1 MKLRNSFVT
10 AGFAALALAGASVL
24 GSAGSAQALSI
35 SFKPTGSN
43 TMDGDPMPDLVRA
56 VGDTIN
62 FDVYLETFGI
72 PDDESVGSLSYLVG
86 WDNSELTYTNH
97 QYYTPLGSG
106 APLSPLTGSLLNS
119 PLTVFQSGSP
129 VAADSS
135 KVKLATFSFL
145 VKALMNDGNDGKAD
159 FLTDLLDVKDV
170 SGTSF
175 GGVISTQI
183 QKVDV
188 QTAKAVPTPALLPG
202 LAAFGMSLVR
212 KRKQEQ
218 AA

>member
-10 AGFAALALAGASVL
+10 AGFAALALAGATVL

-43 TMDGDPMPDLVRA
+43 LMDGDPIPDLVRA

-62 FDVYLETFGI
+62 FDVYLESFGI

-86 WDNSELTYTNH
+86 WDMSELTYSSN
-97 QYYTPLGSG
+97 QYYTPLG
-106 APLSPLTGSLLNS
+106 LSSTTGSLLNG
-119 PLTVFQSGSP
+119 PLTVSQSGIP

-135 KVKLATFSFL
+135 KIKLATFSFL
-145 VKALMNDGNDGKAD
+145 VKSLTNDGKAD
-159 FLTDLLDVKDV
+159 FFTDLLDVKDTT
-170 SGTSF
+170 GTTF
-175 GGVISTQI
+175 GGLVSTQI

-188 QTAKAVPTPALLPG
+188 QAAKAVPTPALLPG

>member
-35 SFKPTGSN
+35 SFKPTGSSVP
-43 TMDGDPMPDLVRA
+43 DGDPIPDLIRS

-62 FDVYLETFGI
+62 FEVFLETFGI
-72 PDDESVGSLSYLVG
+72 TEDSSVGSLSYLVE
-86 WDNSELTYTNH
+86 WDSNELTYQNAS
-97 QYYTPLGSG
+97 YYTPLGLNNTPG
-106 APLSPLTGSLLNS
+106 LLPNG
-119 PLTVFQSGSP
+119 PLTVFQSGTP

-145 VKALMNDGNDGKAD
+145 VKALINDGKSD
-159 FLTDLLDVKDV
+159 FLTDLLDVKDTSNV
-170 SGTSF
+170 SF
-175 GGVISTQI
+175 GGVISTQV
-183 QKVDV
+183 QKVEV
-188 QTAKAVPTPALLPG
+188 QAKAVPTPALLPG

>member
-10 AGFAALALAGASVL
+10 AGFAALALAGATVL

-43 TMDGDPMPDLVRA
+43 LMDGDPIPDLVRA

-86 WDNSELTYTNH
+86 WDKSELTYTNH

-119 PLTVFQSGSP
+119 PLTVLQSGSP

-145 VKALMNDGNDGKAD
+145 VKSLTNDGQAD

-175 GGVISTQI
+175 GGVVSTQI

-188 QTAKAVPTPALLPG
+188 QAAKAVPTPALLPG